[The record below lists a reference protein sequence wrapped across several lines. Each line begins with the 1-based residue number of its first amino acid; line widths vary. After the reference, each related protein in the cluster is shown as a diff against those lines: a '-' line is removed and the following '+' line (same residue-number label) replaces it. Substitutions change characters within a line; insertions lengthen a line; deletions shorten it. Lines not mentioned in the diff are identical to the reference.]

1 MMDEQRPPPPP
12 VRIDSITGSTS
23 NLEMKPLPR
32 LPDEESNKKKKASIK
47 EWSKKD
53 PSKLTISRPTNF
65 NHPIHVTY
73 NPSTG
78 EFDGMP
84 ELWSSLLQSS
94 KITKQEQKQNPQAV
108 IDALDF
114 YQHSANKRESK
125 FMYSSCKNLTP
136 PISGDLADKFRQT
149 VILVSD
155 RSTPSQELI
164 SNGIRNRHDND
175 EIPPPIAARPEK
187 TKSI

>member
-1 MMDEQRPPPPP
+1 MF
-12 VRIDSITGSTS
+12 ID
-23 NLEMKPLPR
+23 
-32 LPDEESNKKKKASIK
+32 
-47 EWSKKD
+47 WSKKD
-53 PSKLTISRPTNF
+53 PAKLTISRPTNF

-114 YQHSANKRESK
+114 YQNSAQKRESK
-125 FMYSSCKNLTP
+125 FMYSSCKSIYL
-136 PISGDLADKFRQT
+136 R
-149 VILVSD
+149 ILLV
-155 RSTPSQELI
+155 
-164 SNGIRNRHDND
+164 
-175 EIPPPIAARPEK
+175 K
-187 TKSI
+187 YSIFLWY